1 MSRHGIL
8 MNEYRPSIGETLT
21 YPVSSTMPNVEGW
34 NRIREGDEFQPTDKE
49 LWLASGEDYRA
60 YMKAFVED
68 PRYGKFKKP
77 FKEATM
83 MIQPTKWNTGY
94 NDEATEALTAL
105 SLKRGEATRITD
117 AIGVVNNSIRRLE
130 QLFHQADRDLT
141 AKKKLRRNRAYVDL
155 AEREA
160 MVELQTL
167 DSDIAALEALV
178 LGYGNQLSDLRN
190 DGRALNQELEAIL
203 VDYRETAALLNINDD
218 FASKLN
224 EARGSGHTRGLLVG
238 SSVGAL
244 VTGGVLFLLLQS
256 RRSPQRV
263 RSTRR
268 GNDGLFF
275 RAA

>member
-1 MSRHGIL
+1 MSRHEGL
-8 MNEYRPSIGETLT
+8 MYDYRPSMGESLT
-21 YPVSSTMPNVEGW
+21 YPDPGFTMPNVEGW
-34 NRIREGDEFQPTDKE
+34 SILKVEGQLGPTDRT
-49 LWLASGEDYRA
+49 LWAESGENYRV
-60 YMKAFVED
+60 YMKDFVEKH
-68 PRYGKFKKP
+68 GKFKKP
-77 FKEATM
+77 FSRATM
-83 MIQPTKWNTGY
+83 MVQPTKWNTGY

-141 AKKKLRRNRAYVDL
+141 AKKKLRRNSAYVDL

-160 MVELQTL
+160 IVELQTL
-167 DSDIAALEALV
+167 DSDIAALQALV
-178 LGYGNQLSDLRN
+178 LGYGNQLSDLRA
-190 DGRALNQELEAIL
+190 DGKALNQELEAIL

-224 EARGSGHTRGLLVG
+224 KARGSGHTRGLLVG

-244 VTGGVLFLLLQS
+244 VTGGLLFLLLQS